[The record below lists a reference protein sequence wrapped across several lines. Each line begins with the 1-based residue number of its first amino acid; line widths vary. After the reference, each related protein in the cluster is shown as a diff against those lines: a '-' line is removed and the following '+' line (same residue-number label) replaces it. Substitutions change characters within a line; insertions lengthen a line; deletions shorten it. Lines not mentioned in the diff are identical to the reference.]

1 VKFRKKP
8 VVIEA
13 YQIPLDR
20 DHTTVLPPAWLLKA
34 VIDEVIIADLA
45 TGCIHI
51 KTLEGEMVGN
61 PGDWIIKGVKNE
73 LYPCKPDIFAAS
85 YEVDGDCDAKG

>member
-1 VKFRKKP
+1 MKFRKKP

-13 YQIPLDR
+13 YQIPVNR
-20 DHTTVLPPAWLLKA
+20 DHTTVMPPAWLLKA
-34 VIDEVIIADLA
+34 IMDEVVVADPA
-45 TGCIHI
+45 TGCVHI

-85 YEVDGDCDAKG
+85 YEPDTEVKG